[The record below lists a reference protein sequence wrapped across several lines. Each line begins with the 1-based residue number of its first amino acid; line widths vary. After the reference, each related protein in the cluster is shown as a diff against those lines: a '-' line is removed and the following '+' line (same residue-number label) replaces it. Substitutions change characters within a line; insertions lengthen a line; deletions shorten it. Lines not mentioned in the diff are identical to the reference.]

1 MGTDRQPCVELAL
14 QGRLMNAAEAKQPG
28 FVNKIVEQ
36 SNVHDAALDAA
47 RRLAKQPRLAYRRKG
62 KLRPSGGVVP

>member
-1 MGTDRQPCVELAL
+1 
-14 QGRLMNAAEAKQPG
+14 MNAAEAKQPG